1 MGGGP
6 SAPSLEC
13 MEKKRQ
19 KKKSVVSAVLDDGA
33 LVEAIYREDVHK
45 TSFLVWRDGVCDE
58 VQSLEVPFLGT
69 LVPYSPSNNLIAH
82 RVLLLPSGASEYG
95 TDQELV
101 ATVRRF
107 INRFADLS
115 EGFEEV
121 ASHFVLMTWVYDT
134 FNEVP
139 YLRLKGD
146 FGTGKSR
153 CLQTIGSL
161 CYKPMFASG
170 ASTTSPL
177 FRIIDAFRGT
187 LVIDESDFWL
197 SDERAE
203 IIKILNNGNAVG
215 FPVLRSEAT
224 PSKEFNPTAFNVFG
238 PKIIATRRA
247 FSDDALESRCI
258 TEALSGLP
266 PRRDIPLT
274 LPPTFAQEA
283 TAIRNQLLMYRFRRH
298 GEVGPSASERDPG
311 VEARVAQVVAPLLA
325 VAQDER
331 TEERLRAIARGSS
344 SAMAAQR
351 SATVEAQLLDIMLD
365 MRRDGI
371 SLQVKEIA
379 SRFNQ
384 RFAADYPNPVTP
396 RWVGAQ
402 LRGRL
407 SIVPVKRHGTFVVP
421 EAQEARLWTLC
432 QRYGLRDV
440 KGGHGDVGD
449 VAGADL
455 SS

>member
-1 MGGGP
+1 
-6 SAPSLEC
+6 

-19 KKKSVVSAVLDDGA
+19 KKKSVVSAVLDDGT
-33 LVEAIYREDVHK
+33 LVEAIHREDVHE
-45 TSFLVWRDGVCDE
+45 TSLLVWHDGVLQE
-58 VQSLEVPFLGT
+58 TSSLEVPHLGT
-69 LVPYSPSNNLIAH
+69 VVPYSPSNNLLAH

-95 TDQELV
+95 TEQELV
-101 ATVRRF
+101 ARIRQF
-107 INRFADLS
+107 IHQFVDLS
-115 EGFEEV
+115 EEFEEV
-121 ASHFVLMTWVYDT
+121 ASHFVLMTWVYDA

-187 LVIDESDFWL
+187 LVIDESDFRL

-247 FSDDALESRCI
+247 FSDEALESRCI

-266 PRRDIPLT
+266 PRRDVPLT
-274 LPPTFAQEA
+274 LPPNFAQEA
-283 TAIRNQLLMYRFRRH
+283 TAIRNQLLMYRFRNR
-298 GEVGPSASERDPG
+298 GEMRPSVDERDPG
-311 VEARVAQVVAPLLA
+311 VEARVAQIVAPLLA
-325 VAQDER
+325 VARD
-331 TEERLRAIARGSS
+331 TKTKERLRTIARGNSG
-344 SAMAAQR
+344 AIAAHR
-351 SATVEAQLLDIMLD
+351 SATVEAQLLDIMLG
-365 MRRDGI
+365 MRRDGAP
-371 SLQVKEIA
+371 LLVKDVA

-384 RFAADYPNPVTP
+384 RFGADYPNPVTP

-407 SIVPVKRHGTFVVP
+407 SLVPVKRHGTFVVP
-421 EAQEARLWTLC
+421 EAQEPRLLALS
-432 QRYGLRDV
+432 QRYGLDV
-440 KGGHGDVGD
+440 QGGHRDVGD
-449 VAGADL
+449 IAEADPVR
-455 SS
+455 